1 MEKNLRLMKFVIH
14 LDDKRHI
21 MRKKP
26 IKKKPKKSYLP
37 DGDFLSKAEEPIVS
51 YGRNQFHSQLMV
63 KDFTYSRFKKVY
75 DMAPFS
81 FKDWAGFLHLSERT
95 LLRYA
100 SENRSFEG
108 IYIER
113 ILMLERLFKKGI
125 EVFATPDAFFNWLV
139 KPKKVLGYVL
149 DKNILSSTEGILAI
163 EDELGRIE
171 HGIYI

>member
-1 MEKNLRLMKFVIH
+1 MKFGIA
-14 LDDKRHI
+14 LSDKRHN
-21 MRKKP
+21 MKKRP
-26 IKKKPKKSYLP
+26 VKKKTAKSYLP
-37 DGDFLSKAEEPIVS
+37 DENFPKIEEPIAF
-51 YGRNQFHSQLMV
+51 YGKNQFHSQLMV
-63 KDFTYSRFKKVY
+63 KDFNYSRFKKVY

-81 FKDWAGFLHLSERT
+81 FKDWARFLHLSERT
-95 LLRYA
+95 LMRNA

-125 EVFATPDAFFNWLV
+125 EIFSSPDAFFNWLI

-149 DKNILSSTEGILAI
+149 DKTALSSTEGILAL

>member
-1 MEKNLRLMKFVIH
+1 MKKKAI
-14 LDDKRHI
+14 K
-21 MRKKP
+21 RKKT
-26 IKKKPKKSYLP
+26 KSYLP
-37 DGDFLSKAEEPIVS
+37 EDKINMAEEPAS
-51 YGRNQFHSQLMV
+51 FYQARLLQPQLMV
-63 KDFTYSRFKKVY
+63 MDFTYSRFKKVY

-100 SENRSFEG
+100 SENKSFEG

-125 EVFATPDAFFNWLV
+125 EVFSAPDTFFSWLV
-139 KPKKVLGYVL
+139 KSKKVMGYIL
-149 DKNILSSTEGILAI
+149 DKSALSSTEGILAL

>member
-1 MEKNLRLMKFVIH
+1 M
-14 LDDKRHI
+14 
-21 MRKKP
+21 
-26 IKKKPKKSYLP
+26 KKKPLKRKSIKSYLP
-37 DGDFLSKAEEPIVS
+37 GEDYLRKADEPATY
-51 YGRNQFHSQLMV
+51 YGKNQFQSQLMV

-95 LLRYA
+95 LLRNA

-125 EVFATPDAFFNWLV
+125 EVFSSPDAFFIWLV
-139 KPKKVLGYVL
+139 KPKKVLGHVL
-149 DKNILSSTEGILAI
+149 DKNALSSTEGILAT

>member
-1 MEKNLRLMKFVIH
+1 M
-14 LDDKRHI
+14 
-21 MRKKP
+21 
-26 IKKKPKKSYLP
+26 KKKPFKKKTIKSYIP
-37 DGDFLSKAEEPIVS
+37 NAENTGKVEEPPVFYNMLS
-51 YGRNQFHSQLMV
+51 SHNRLMV
-63 KDFTYSRFKKVY
+63 KDFSYARFKKIY

-100 SENRSFEG
+100 SENKSFEG

-125 EVFATPDAFFNWLV
+125 ETFSSPDAFFSWLI
-139 KPKKVLGYVL
+139 KPKKILGYVL
-149 DKNILSSTEGILAI
+149 EKNALSTTEGILAL

>member
-1 MEKNLRLMKFVIH
+1 M
-14 LDDKRHI
+14 
-21 MRKKP
+21 
-26 IKKKPKKSYLP
+26 KKKPAKKKISRPYLP
-37 DGDFLSKAEEPIVS
+37 DDEITSRVQEPATFYSNTPFQPRLI
-51 YGRNQFHSQLMV
+51 L

-75 DMAPFS
+75 EMAPFS

-100 SENRSFEG
+100 SENKSFEG

-125 EVFATPDAFFNWLV
+125 EVFASPDGFFTWLV

-149 DKNILSSTEGILAI
+149 DKNALSSTEGILAL

-171 HGIYI
+171 YGIYV

>member
-1 MEKNLRLMKFVIH
+1 MK
-14 LDDKRHI
+14 
-21 MRKKP
+21 KKP
-26 IKKKPKKSYLP
+26 IKRKKTKPYLP
-37 DGDFLSKAEEPIVS
+37 EDKINTAEEPS
-51 YGRNQFHSQLMV
+51 SFYQARLLQPHLMV
-63 KDFTYSRFKKVY
+63 IDFTYSRFKKVY

-100 SENRSFEG
+100 SENKSFEG

-125 EVFATPDAFFNWLV
+125 EVFATPDAFFTWLI
-139 KPKKVLGYVL
+139 KPKKVMGYVL
-149 DKNILSSTEGILAI
+149 DKSALSSTEGILAL

>member
-1 MEKNLRLMKFVIH
+1 M
-14 LDDKRHI
+14 
-21 MRKKP
+21 
-26 IKKKPKKSYLP
+26 KKKSPKKKITRSYIP
-37 DGDFLSKAEEPIVS
+37 DEENISQVEEPPAF
-51 YGRNQFHSQLMV
+51 YGTALFQPRLIV

-100 SENRSFEG
+100 SENKSFEG
-108 IYIER
+108 IYVER

-125 EVFATPDAFFNWLV
+125 EVFASPEAFFSWLI
-139 KPKKVLGYVL
+139 KPKKVLGYGL
-149 DKNILSSTEGILAI
+149 DKTALSSTEGILAL

-171 HGIYI
+171 HGIYV